1 MKTFTKVALALILS
15 LTLVA
20 ACSQKSPD
28 QQSAAPGQEQRA
40 QPAAQAPVQ
49 APAAQEQAQQ
59 PAVGQ
64 PSRQAASEQP
74 PAEVATS
81 EKAAA
86 QPEEISGTIVK
97 TEEGIALFSDA
108 GNFMIAGQE
117 LDSLVGKNVK
127 VTGTVDEGSG
137 KPMINVTS
145 VSVIE

>member
-1 MKTFTKVALALILS
+1 MKVFVKVTMVLVLS
-15 LTLVA
+15 LTLLA
-20 ACSQKSPD
+20 ACSQKSPEE
-28 QQSAAPGQEQRA
+28 QSAAPAQEQQS
-40 QPAAQAPVQ
+40 QPAAQAPAQ
-49 APAAQEQAQQ
+49 EPAVQEQAQQ
-59 PAVGQ
+59 PAVQQ
-64 PSRQAASEQP
+64 PSQQTASEQP
-74 PAEVATS
+74 PAEAELG

-97 TEEGIALFSDA
+97 TEEGVALFSDA

-117 LDSLVGKNVK
+117 LDALVGKNVK

>member
-1 MKTFTKVALALILS
+1 MKTFTKVAMAFFLSLALL
-15 LTLVA
+15 A

-28 QQSAAPGQEQRA
+28 QQSAAPDQEQKSQSA
-40 QPAAQAPVQ
+40 V
-49 APAAQEQAQQ
+49 QQ
-59 PAVGQ
+59 PSQ
-64 PSRQAASEQP
+64 QAASEQP
-74 PAEVATS
+74 PANPELG
-81 EKAAA
+81 EKAAD

-137 KPMINVTS
+137 KLMINVTS